1 MRTPFQNDLKA
12 HLRAELLHTRT
23 DLRESQEKMA
33 ERLGISVRRL
43 RRLRARE
50 VLLQPGHL
58 SLLPPVLLR
67 ERAGLPERGA
77 RAPPSRRLRRI
88 GNQVLT
94 PAKKP
99 KPSFGFFF
107 YPLAASSSR
116 SFS

>member
-23 DLRESQEKMA
+23 ALRESQEKMA
-33 ERLGISVRRL
+33 ERL
-43 RRLRARE
+43 
-50 VLLQPGHL
+50 QK
-58 SLLPPVLLR
+58 
-67 ERAGLPERGA
+67 RAGLPERGA
-77 RAPPSRRLRRI
+77 RAPPSRGGRRI